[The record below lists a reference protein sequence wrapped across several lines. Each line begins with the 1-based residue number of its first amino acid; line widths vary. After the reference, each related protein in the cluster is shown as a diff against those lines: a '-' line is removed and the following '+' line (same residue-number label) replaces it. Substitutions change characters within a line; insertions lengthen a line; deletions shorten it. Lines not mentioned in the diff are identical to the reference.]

1 MSGKKVKIGLA
12 LGSGGW
18 RGLAHIG
25 VLKSLE
31 KNNIPVDYIT
41 GSSIGALVGG
51 LYAYYGEV
59 SKIEEIIAGIR
70 YQDLF
75 RFLSDPMADLGLLKG
90 NKFLQ
95 FLEFFL
101 KGVKIEQLKI
111 PFKAA
116 TTDILTGETVYLGKG
131 NLATAIRASISI
143 PLVLAPVTIDGKKLV
158 DGGNS
163 TPVPAK
169 MAYQMGA
176 DLVIGVNLYGNIF
189 PLTAAIEGK
198 MKLTTREVFRL
209 SYQMLLNRMAVENLD
224 DADIA
229 LNPKIPEGKFSL
241 FKNFV
246 KEKGIVSCGEE
257 AMDAKM
263 GMLRQMM
270 ED

>member
-59 SKIEEIIAGIR
+59 SKIEEIIAGIK

-75 RFLSDPMADLGLLKG
+75 RVLSDPMADLGLLKG

-95 FLEFFL
+95 FLEVFL

-111 PFKAA
+111 PFKAVA
-116 TTDILTGETVYLGKG
+116 TDI
-131 NLATAIRASISI
+131 
-143 PLVLAPVTIDGKKLV
+143 
-158 DGGNS
+158 
-163 TPVPAK
+163 
-169 MAYQMGA
+169 
-176 DLVIGVNLYGNIF
+176 
-189 PLTAAIEGK
+189 
-198 MKLTTREVFRL
+198 
-209 SYQMLLNRMAVENLD
+209 
-224 DADIA
+224 
-229 LNPKIPEGKFSL
+229 
-241 FKNFV
+241 
-246 KEKGIVSCGEE
+246 
-257 AMDAKM
+257 
-263 GMLRQMM
+263 
-270 ED
+270 